1 MNNTIRNLIAAA
13 ALALALPLAAPAL
26 ANEGGPALAKA
37 DIDIQDTES
46 LQRGAQIFVNYC
58 LSCHSASMLRYNRLE
73 DIGLTEEQI
82 KANLLPE
89 GAKIGD
95 QMNIAMDKKDAKNWF
110 GATPPDL
117 SLIARSRGA
126 DYLYSYL
133 RSFYRDPSRPTGWNN
148 LVFDKVGMPH
158 VFWEWQ
164 GEQVL
169 KTEKDAEGN
178 EVHKLQL
185 VKAGTLTK
193 LENGKANTV
202 EYDKRMTDL
211 TNFLVFMGEPAQ
223 VQRQQ
228 IGYVVL
234 MFLGLLLFPLVY
246 LLKKEYWR
254 DVH

>member
-1 MNNTIRNLIAAA
+1 MKNKMRKLIAAM
-13 ALALALPLAAPAL
+13 ALVLPFSAPAL
-26 ANEGGPALAKA
+26 ANEGGPKLEKA
-37 DIDIQDTES
+37 PIDIQDTES

-58 LSCHSASMLRYNRLE
+58 LSCHSASMMRYNRLE
-73 DIGLTEEQI
+73 DIGLSEEQI

-95 QMNIAMDKKDAKNWF
+95 QMNIAMDKKDAKAWF
-110 GATPPDL
+110 GAVPPDL

-126 DYLYSYL
+126 DYLYGYL
-133 RSFYRDPSRPTGWNN
+133 RGFYRDPTRPTGWNN

-169 KTEKDAEGN
+169 KTEKDAEGH
-178 EVHKLQL
+178 EEHSLQL
-185 VKAGTLTK
+185 VKAGSLTK

-202 EYDKRMTDL
+202 EYDRRMADL
-211 TNFLVFMGEPAQ
+211 TNFLVYMGEPAA
-223 VQRQQ
+223 VKRQQ

>member
-1 MNNTIRNLIAAA
+1 MNNKIRHLIAAA
-13 ALALALPLAAPAL
+13 ALALPFAMPVF
-26 ANEGGPALAKA
+26 ANEGGPALDKA
-37 DIDIQDTES
+37 NIDIQDTES
-46 LQRGAQIFVNYC
+46 LQRGAQIFANYC
-58 LSCHSASMLRYNRLE
+58 LSCHSASMMRYNRLE
-73 DIGLTEEQI
+73 DIGLSEEQI
-82 KANLLPE
+82 KADLMPE

-95 QMNIAMDKKDAKNWF
+95 PMNIAMNKQDAKAWF

-133 RSFYRDPSRPTGWNN
+133 RGFYRDPSRPTGWNN

-158 VFWEWQ
+158 IFWEWQ
-164 GEQVL
+164 GEQEL
-169 KTEKDAEGN
+169 KTVKNAEGH
-178 EVHKLQL
+178 EEYKLEL

-193 LENGKANTV
+193 LENGKANTA
-202 EYDKRMTDL
+202 EFDRRMRDL
-211 TNFLVFMGEPAQ
+211 TNFLVYIGEPAA
-223 VQRQQ
+223 VKRQQ
-228 IGYVVL
+228 IGYVVV